1 MKKIIASAVGLM
13 MLGGVA
19 VTTANAFESKF
30 GGYWRTRAFSQT
42 DFNGVDS
49 SYNRVDNRTR
59 LYYTAIFN
67 EDFKFVNK
75 FEFNTNWG
83 DNKGGDIGSDGMG
96 IFRIKNSY
104 ADFTLGNVNTKL
116 GIQGAAIARGFIF
129 DDDFSGVNIKAN
141 FGAVSPTFMWIRVA
155 GEYVSDL
162 GSDDDVFAALVPFKI
177 GDMTTL
183 NPYFVYHNAESN
195 TESYYVGI
203 DADMNFDV
211 ASAWGTF
218 IYQGGT
224 ITDSHGDREL
234 DSDTAGFLA
243 AFGAKASIVHGQFF
257 YASGNSEKG
266 DGFIGEDNDEFA
278 GVPGRSYYW
287 AEIMGLG
294 TFDNQGSNGSPTNG
308 ISNIWAANVGV
319 KAPVGERWTLGADL
333 WYASLA
339 ESDIMGND
347 SLGTEVDLKATYK
360 VFDNMSLDLVG
371 AYLFAGDATGDED
384 PVEIGARLSLKF

>member
-1 MKKIIASAVGLM
+1 

-19 VTTANAFESKF
+19 VTTASAFESKF

-42 DFNGVDS
+42 DFNGYDS
-49 SYNRVDNRTR
+49 NYARVDNRTR

-67 EDFKFVNK
+67 DNFKFVNK

-83 DNKGGDIGSDGMG
+83 DDVGGDIGSDGTG

-104 ADFTLGNVNTKL
+104 VDFTLGNVRTKL

-129 DDDFSGVNIKAN
+129 DDDFSGVVVDAN
-141 FGAVSPTFMWIRVA
+141 FGAVSPKFMWIRA
-155 GEYVSDL
+155 DGEYTSGAGINQDI
-162 GSDDDVFAALVPFKI
+162 FAFLVPFKI
-177 GDMTTL
+177 GDMTSL
-183 NPYFVYHNAESN
+183 NPYFVYHNAERS
-195 TESYYVGI
+195 TENYYIGI

-224 ITDSHGDREL
+224 KTNDNGIREI
-234 DSDTAGFLA
+234 DVDTAGFLFA
-243 AFGAKASIVHGQFF
+243 AGAKASIVHGQFF
-257 YASGNSEKG
+257 YATGNGENGFLG
-266 DGFIGEDNDEFA
+266 DDNDEFA

-294 TFDNQGSNGSPTNG
+294 MFDNAASNYSPANA

-319 KAPVGERWTLGADL
+319 KIKPMDKLSIGADL
-333 WYASLA
+333 WYAALA
-339 ESDIMGND
+339 EDNMFGED
-347 SLGTEVDLKATYK
+347 SLGTEVDLKAGYAIM
-360 VFDNMSLDLVG
+360 DNLNLDVIF

-384 PVEIGARLSLKF
+384 PIEVGARLSLKF

>member
-30 GGYWRTRAFSQT
+30 GGYWRTRVFSQT

-129 DDDFSGVNIKAN
+129 DDDFSGVNIKGN

-183 NPYFVYHNAESN
+183 NPYFVYRNSDKANED
-195 TESYYVGI
+195 YYIGI

-224 ITDSHGDREL
+224 KTDGIGDDEL
-234 DSDTAGFLA
+234 FDFDVDNAGYLFA
-243 AFGAKASIVHGQFF
+243 VGAKASIVHGQFF
-257 YASGNSEKG
+257 YASGDDSPG
-266 DGFIGEDNDEFA
+266 DADNDQFA
-278 GVPGRSYYW
+278 GVKGRSYYW
-287 AEIMGLG
+287 SEIMGLG
-294 TFDNQGSNGSPTNG
+294 TFDNQTSNGSPANG
-308 ISNIWAANVGV
+308 ISNIWAANIGV

-333 WYASLA
+333 WYANLA
-339 ESDIMGND
+339 EDDVYGND
-347 SLGTEVDLKATYK
+347 ELGTEVDLKATYK

-371 AYLFAGDATGDED
+371 AYLFAGDATGTED